1 MPELLS
7 TFTSTGEK
15 LFYHQEAMQA
25 LRDGRGM
32 PIVSHLMPT
41 DLCNFKCAFCSVQHR
56 AGDSLKMDQIVDYIS
71 QLLPIGLKAVIIS
84 GGGNPLLFRD
94 GTYDFN
100 SLIEYL
106 HGAGLQIGLITN
118 GLPLVHYPPDAR
130 GYPMKD
136 SGARYTS
143 TGAYGKPVMVCANC
157 HRSDGHDDECHKLY
171 GSGRMSWKG
180 ILPSTLDM
188 LTWVRISLSGWDHKQ
203 DRIDTPDLNPYKTT
217 LGGSYVLHDVY
228 DEPADPKHGRVST
241 PEDVITH
248 NGRVVY
254 GVDRIPELTEK
265 MRKWSE
271 EYKPKYVR
279 LLPNCLE
286 PSLIPERA
294 RLLQAMADDL
304 DPNTFFV
311 QVKPPR
317 QPKRC
322 LKGYPHPVAN
332 CDGFVY
338 PCDSVVL
345 NRTAGHQFGSAW
357 RMCRMADIGKF
368 YSRPISPNV
377 PNNICPG
384 CVFSD
389 QVDLISNIADG
400 MATPLPDGPEPD
412 HVAFV

>member
-1 MPELLS
+1 MPELATS
-7 TFTSTGEK
+7 FTSTGSK
-15 LFYHQEAMQA
+15 LFYHQEAMA
-25 LRDGRGM
+25 KLRNGFGQ

-56 AGDSLKMDQIVDYIS
+56 AGDSMKMEQIVNYLG
-71 QLLPIGLKAVIIS
+71 QLVPLGLKAVIIS

-94 GTYDFN
+94 GKQDFN
-100 SLIEYL
+100 SLIEYIY
-106 HGAGLQIGLITN
+106 GLGLEIGLITN
-118 GLPLVHYPPDAR
+118 GVPLTEV
-130 GYPMKD
+130 
-136 SGARYTS
+136 
-143 TGAYGKPVMVCANC
+143 N
-157 HRSDGHDDECHKLY
+157 
-171 GSGRMSWKG
+171 GRKTWKG
-180 ILPSTLDM
+180 IDPETLDM

-203 DRIDTPDLNPYKTT
+203 DRIDTPDLNPDRTT

-241 PEDVITH
+241 PEDVITL
-248 NGRVVY
+248 NGNVVY
-254 GVDRIPELTEK
+254 GVDRIPELKEK
-265 MRKWSE
+265 MRAWNE
-271 EYKPKYVR
+271 QYKPEYVR

-294 RLLQAMADDL
+294 KLLQSLADDI
-304 DPNTFFV
+304 DPETFFV

-317 QPKRC
+317 QPRRC

-332 CDGFVY
+332 CDGYVY

-357 RMCRMADIGKF
+357 RMCKMEDIGEF
-368 YSRPISPNV
+368 YSKPIRPNV

-400 MATPLPDGPEPD
+400 SDIPSNTGTVPT
-412 HVAFV
+412 HVNFV